1 MRVMPARIRRVIAGN
16 KLFAAVLVPALLLRV
31 DAELGYRWWVYFND
45 SFDYITSAATGATD
59 PVRVSGYALFLH
71 ALRPLHSFALVT
83 ILQHLMGIL
92 VAVMIY
98 ALAKKRF
105 GAPGWLAAAMT
116 LPVLYD
122 GFEIQLEHQILSD
135 TMFLFIAMVAV
146 TVLLWAPQP
155 SWWRCG
161 LAALLIGLSAIV
173 RSTGLPLIPVF
184 AVYLVI
190 ALFPRRRNWRAGT
203 WQALRPLVAGLV
215 AFGIATA
222 VPVLGYEAL
231 YDHQHGQFEMNS
243 STGVFLYS
251 RVMTFAECSK
261 MNFSGDPELLALCT
275 TVPPDKRPIAQ
286 AYIWTPASPLDRFPP
301 TKFSPLP
308 NSLAQK
314 FAIKAVEAQPLDY
327 ATAVFDDTWR
337 SFTWSRSVFPN
348 GATYDEYLFGYHP
361 LQVPSSPIGRYPNTA
376 TDYLHGGNPL
386 TRIVNPYAGLI
397 RAYQRYIWLPGTVY
411 GLILLAGLAGIA
423 WRWRR
428 GGREAI
434 LPWAASV
441 ALIVA
446 PAATAEFDY
455 RYVTTAVPFGCLA
468 LALAFGT
475 GLRNGR
481 KAASGGGSADADG
494 SIINGSAIEAGS
506 VSGDAVSDSAVSGD
520 AVSDDAV
527 SGSAV
532 SAGTVPAG
540 TAGGEAGSAPG
551 FPGDVAGGRLRGR
564 SATAGHAKRDLA
576 ADPT

>member
-1 MRVMPARIRRVIAGN
+1 MPARIRRVIADN
-16 KLFAAVLVPALLLRV
+16 KLFAAVLVPALMLRV

-45 SFDYITSAATGATD
+45 SFNYISSAATGITD
-59 PVRVSGYALFLH
+59 PVRVSGYALLLH

-83 ILQHLMGIL
+83 ILQHLMGLL

-105 GAPGWLAAAMT
+105 GAPGWLATAMT

-135 TMFLFIAMVAV
+135 TMFLFIAMAAV

-161 LAALLIGLSAIV
+161 LAALLIGVSAIV

-190 ALFPRRRNWRAGT
+190 ALFPRRRNWRAGTWRAGTWQAGT

-261 MNFSGDPELLALCT
+261 MNFSGNPELLALCT

-286 AYIWTPASPLDRFPP
+286 AYIWTPASPLDRFTP

-327 ATAVFDDTWR
+327 VTAVFDDTLR

-348 GATYDEYLFGYHP
+348 AATYDEYLFGYHS

-376 TDYLHGGNPL
+376 TDYLRGGNPL
-386 TRIVNPYAGLI
+386 TQIVNPYAGVI
-397 RAYQRYIWLPGTVY
+397 RAYQRYVWLPGTVY

-441 ALIVA
+441 ALIVV

-475 GLRNGR
+475 GLRDGR
-481 KAASGGGSADADG
+481 EAASGDGNADADADG
-494 SIINGSAIEAGS
+494 SVIN
-506 VSGDAVSDSAVSGD
+506 
-520 AVSDDAV
+520 
-527 SGSAV
+527 
-532 SAGTVPAG
+532 GTVPAG
-540 TAGGEAGSAPG
+540 AAGSEAGSAPG

-564 SATAGHAKRDLA
+564 SADAGHDKRDLA
-576 ADPT
+576 PDAT